1 MMNPYRRGQVC
12 LGRLW
17 LTFTLCCAVGIFACA
32 SQDLLLTGSWGS
44 TEITHP
50 SPFFSR
56 ALASNTGR
64 NVRLVLDQ
72 FGTFTWLEP
81 EGVCHSGT
89 YLIQD
94 HALLLTASPGEE
106 RIRLDYTFHGDELR
120 LKTPDGFMFEF
131 RKTPH
136 QVHARTKPCN
146 R

>member
-1 MMNPYRRGQVC
+1 MMNPYRRGRVC

-17 LTFTLCCAVGIFACA
+17 LTFTISCAVGVFACS
-32 SQDLLLTGSWGS
+32 SQNLLLTGSWGS

-50 SPFFSR
+50 SPFFSG

-72 FGTFTWLEP
+72 YGTFTWLES
-81 EGVCHSGT
+81 EDVCHSGT
-89 YLIQD
+89 YRIQG
-94 HALLLTASPGEE
+94 HALLLTASPGNEP
-106 RIRLDYTFHGDELR
+106 IRLDYTFRGDELR
-120 LKTPDGFMFEF
+120 MKSPDGFMFEF

-136 QVHARTKPCN
+136 QTDAGAKPCN

>member
-1 MMNPYRRGQVC
+1 MMNPNRRGQVC

-17 LTFTLCCAVGIFACA
+17 STYTVCCAVGIFACA
-32 SQDLLLTGSWGS
+32 SQDLQLTGSWGS

-50 SPFFSR
+50 SPFFSGVP
-56 ALASNTGR
+56 ASNTGR
-64 NVRLVLDQ
+64 NVSLVLDRH
-72 FGTFTWLEP
+72 GTFRWLEP
-81 EGVCHSGT
+81 EGACHSGT

-94 HALLLTASPGEE
+94 HALLLTTSPGEE
-106 RIRLDYTFHGDELR
+106 RIRLDYTFRGDELR

-136 QVHARTKPCN
+136 QVDAGTKPCN